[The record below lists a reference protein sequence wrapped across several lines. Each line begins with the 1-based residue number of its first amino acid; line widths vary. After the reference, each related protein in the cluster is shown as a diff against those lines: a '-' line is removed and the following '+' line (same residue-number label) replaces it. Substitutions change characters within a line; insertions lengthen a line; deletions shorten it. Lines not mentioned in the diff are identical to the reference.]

1 VTLLPRGDDP
11 PGLPSVLDLV
21 DGGFVDRRIYRD
33 PWILQWEKDLI
44 FARTWH
50 YACTV
55 HDLRGPGDYYTL
67 TVADEPVLVV
77 ADRDGRPRAYY
88 NACPHRGAAL
98 VGDSS
103 GNCGRVLRCMY
114 HGWAFNLDGDLVAVP
129 YAEGYGESLDRAAF
143 GLVPVHCETFY
154 DLVFVALD
162 PVVPSLR
169 EYLGSFAERLGPY
182 VDGIEPIGRNSWIY
196 DGNWKIWHENF
207 RDNYHPEFTHRLI
220 HDLTPHYADAGGN
233 WGFDEGHSV
242 LQWAGPGAS
251 SPDRYLRSLR
261 RYSGVHIEA
270 IDAPVERT
278 SRKGTPDEVLAVF
291 PNADFQPRA
300 TADARGLKAG
310 FIQTVTPLGV
320 DQARVDLTVYSSI
333 HDDQATRQH
342 MLENVA
348 DTQGPWGKISTD
360 DTEAACR
367 VQIGMYAL
375 GARRNIYTRGT
386 APGNGGPD
394 AQSRD
399 EYSQRAFFRAYMR
412 YLTWPDDGRS
422 QLRRATRNSMT
433 TKRH

>member
-1 VTLLPRGDDP
+1 VT
-11 PGLPSVLDLV
+11 DLF
-21 DGGFVDRRIYRD
+21 DGGFADRRIYTD
-33 PWILQWEKDLI
+33 PEILQREKDLI

-55 HDLRGPGDYYTL
+55 HDVSKPGDCYTL
-67 TVADEPVLVV
+67 TVADVPVLVL
-77 ADRDGRPRAYY
+77 AGHDGRPRA
-88 NACPHRGAAL
+88 CSAA
-98 VGDSS
+98 
-103 GNCGRVLRCMY
+103 
-114 HGWAFNLDGDLVAVP
+114 
-129 YAEGYGESLDRAAF
+129 YGS
-143 GLVPVHCETFY
+143 VPVNCETFH

-162 PVVPSLR
+162 PVVPALR

-182 VDGIEPIGRNSWIY
+182 VDGIEPIGRNSWVY

-220 HDLTPHYADAGGN
+220 HDLTPRYADAGGN

-261 RYSGVHIEA
+261 RYSGVRIEA
-270 IDAPVERT
+270 MDAPVERT

-333 HDDQATRQH
+333 HDDQATRQQ

-348 DTQGPWGKISTD
+348 DTQGPWGKISAD

-367 VQIGMYAL
+367 VQIGMNAL
-375 GARRNIYTRGT
+375 GTRRNIYTRGT

-399 EYSQRAFFRAYMR
+399 EYSQRAFFKAYIR
-412 YLTWPDDGRS
+412 YLTLPDQR
-422 QLRRATRNSMT
+422 
-433 TKRH
+433 